1 MVFREYFLYICK
13 LCLVRSISYIKAF
26 HFYFY
31 RDLSNTAITNLPTSG
46 LTNIETL
53 VIRETKTLRTFPA
66 VVRFN
71 KLIRAELTYPHH
83 CCAFKN
89 PEKQYPT
96 EWEDFR
102 RRVER
107 ECSRTTTSA
116 LPTVPTTTTP
126 SDLFEMFQPQKKMAD
141 RRAKRDSIF
150 DDLTRQDILF
160 KNESV
165 YRWAPSLDMGKG
177 NGFGDI
183 VNSSNVDEN
192 TIDRPTQGG
201 SFVTF
206 TIPTNST
213 GYQSQVLCGEVVF
226 RHRKVECTPVPD
238 AFNPCEDVMGSE
250 WLRIFVWL
258 VVWATLIGNI
268 IVLVV
273 LLSNRKKMT
282 VTKFL
287 MCNLAFADFLMG
299 VYLLL
304 LAAIDIH
311 SLGEYFNFAIAW
323 QNEGGCQT
331 AGFLTVF
338 SSELS
343 VFTLT
348 VITMERW
355 YAISHA
361 IHLTKRLKLRQSCVV
376 MAVGWLYAVVMALL
390 PLVGING
397 YGNVSV
403 CLPMDVTKTGDVVY
417 VISLLV
423 LNGLAF
429 IVICMCYINM
439 YCRVRGNDSTL
450 SQSSDTRIAK
460 RMATLIF
467 TNFICWA
474 PIAFFGITAAAGWP
488 LIDVSNSKIL
498 LVFFYP
504 LNSCANPYLYV
515 IITKQFRKDTI
526 LLLAKYGMCTER
538 ANRCKGTVTHSKTL
552 TNSRK
557 NSLAVH
563 SVIHPTNNCVAHSND
578 VIPKENGVTHDP
590 DTHELSIIQHV
601 SPIKD
606 KSVRMLW
613 KMQRSFSN
621 SISSENQTE
630 KRLDSTQFYD
640 IYNNTSRLKEEE
652 TGSTFGLQNQSCS
665 ESVDSNISHINKYH
679 TTQETN
685 SNNFS
690 LNLNSSDPVI
700 DSLDPEVVSCNGDL
714 QEERSSDEASVE
726 TAKYLDCYKSLVAG
740 NSSSMGLKL
749 DDHYSRKS
757 SIGSTLSQYDEN
769 STLN

>member
-1 MVFREYFLYICK
+1 M
-13 LCLVRSISYIKAF
+13 
-26 HFYFY
+26 HFSFY

-46 LTNIETL
+46 LTNVETL

-71 KLIRAELTYPHH
+71 KLTRAELTYPHH

-116 LPTVPTTTTP
+116 LPTLPTTTIP

-150 DDLTRQDILF
+150 DDFTSHDIRF
-160 KNESV
+160 KNESI
-165 YRWAPSLDMGKG
+165 YRWAPSLDVGKG

-192 TIDRPTQGG
+192 TLDRPTQGG

-343 VFTLT
+343 IFTLT

-450 SQSSDTRIAK
+450 QSSDTRIAK

-578 VIPKENGVTHDP
+578 AIPKENGVTHDQ
-590 DTHELSIIQHV
+590 DTHELSLIQHV

-630 KRLDSTQFYD
+630 KKLDSTQFYD
-640 IYNNTSRLKEEE
+640 IYNNTSRLKEE
-652 TGSTFGLQNQSCS
+652 TGSTIGLQNQSCS
-665 ESVDSNISHINKYH
+665 ESVDSNISHSNKYH
-679 TTQETN
+679 TSQDTN

-690 LNLNSSDPVI
+690 LNLNSSDLVI
-700 DSLDPEVVSCNGDL
+700 DSLDPEVVSSNGDL

-740 NSSSMGLKL
+740 NSSSVGLKL

-757 SIGSTLSQYDEN
+757 SVGSTLSQHDEN
-769 STLN
+769 STLYEGVDTQ

>member
-1 MVFREYFLYICK
+1 M
-13 LCLVRSISYIKAF
+13 
-26 HFYFY
+26 
-31 RDLSNTAITNLPTSG
+31 
-46 LTNIETL
+46 
-53 VIRETKTLRTFPA
+53 
-66 VVRFN
+66 
-71 KLIRAELTYPHH
+71 LTYPHH

-102 RRVER
+102 RRVEK
-107 ECSRTTTSA
+107 ECARTTTS
-116 LPTVPTTTTP
+116 TVHTDTSTTP
-126 SDLFEMFQPQKKMAD
+126 NPFGTFNRQRKTD
-141 RRAKRDSIF
+141 KRSKRGF
-150 DDLTRQDILF
+150 LLDDLTNQNIPYVLQ
-160 KNESV
+160 NVSV
-165 YRWAPSLDMGKG
+165 HKWAPGFGDGSMG
-177 NGFGDI
+177 NGFGNI
-183 VNSSNVDEN
+183 VNTSNIDEN

-273 LLSNRKKMT
+273 LLSNHKKMT

-311 SLGEYFNFAIAW
+311 TLGEYFNFAIAW
-323 QNEGGCQT
+323 QNEGGCQA

-343 VFTLT
+343 IFTLT
-348 VITMERW
+348 VITLERW

-361 IHLTKRLKLRQSCVV
+361 IHLTKRLKLRQSCIV
-376 MAVGWLYAVVMALL
+376 MAAGWLYAVLMAVL

-403 CLPMDVTKTGDVVY
+403 CLPMDITKTGDVVY
-417 VISLLV
+417 VIALLV

-429 IVICMCYINM
+429 VVICMCYTNM
-439 YCRVRGNDSTL
+439 YCRVRGNNSTM
-450 SQSSDTRIAK
+450 QSSDTRIAK

-526 LLLAKYGMCTER
+526 LLLGKYGICTER
-538 ANRCKGTVTHSKTL
+538 ANKCKGTVTNSRTL
-552 TNSRK
+552 THSRK

-563 SVIHPTNNCVAHSND
+563 SVIHPTNNTVAHTND
-578 VIPKENGVTHDP
+578 DNLKENGVTPEQDN
-590 DTHELSIIQHV
+590 HELSVIQHN
-601 SPIKD
+601 SPLKD
-606 KSVRMLW
+606 RNVRMLW
-613 KMQRSFSN
+613 KIQRSFSN

-630 KRLDSTQFYD
+630 RKLDSTQFYD
-640 IYNNTSRLKEEE
+640 LYNNASLLPEENDSLASAAI
-652 TGSTFGLQNQSCS
+652 GFQNNSCS
-665 ESVDSNISHINKYH
+665 QESDSDFLRESDHQNNP
-679 TTQETN
+679 ETSTCSN
-685 SNNFS
+685 SNLHSQEF
-690 LNLNSSDPVI
+690 LNDSCGPERVSSICDFQ
-700 DSLDPEVVSCNGDL
+700 DG
-714 QEERSSDEASVE
+714 RSSDDVSIE
-726 TAKYLDCYKSLVAG
+726 TSKYLDCYKTLVAG
-740 NSSSMGLKL
+740 NSSNALKL
-749 DDHYSRKS
+749 EEHFPRKS
-757 SIGSTLSQYDEN
+757 SIASTASQYEESSILCNGMEN
-769 STLN
+769 R

>member
-1 MVFREYFLYICK
+1 M
-13 LCLVRSISYIKAF
+13 
-26 HFYFY
+26 
-31 RDLSNTAITNLPTSG
+31 
-46 LTNIETL
+46 
-53 VIRETKTLRTFPA
+53 IRETKTLRKFPA

-71 KLIRAELTYPHH
+71 KLVRADLTYPHH

-102 RRVER
+102 RRVET
-107 ECSRTTTSA
+107 ECAKTTTSVSLS
-116 LPTVPTTTTP
+116 LPTKTTP
-126 SDLFEMFQPQKKMAD
+126 DPFGMFLPQKEMED
-141 RRAKRDSIF
+141 GRVKRGF
-150 DDLTRQDILF
+150 PVDDLTSQNIPFVLHNDSF
-160 KNESV
+160 
-165 YRWAPSLDMGKG
+165 YRWAPHFGSGEMSKG
-177 NGFGDI
+177 NGFGNI
-183 VNSSNVDEN
+183 VNTSNIDEN
-192 TIDRPTQGG
+192 TLDRPTQGG

-226 RHRKVECTPVPD
+226 RHRKIECTPVPD

-273 LLSNRKKMT
+273 LLSNHKKMT

-343 VFTLT
+343 IFTLT
-348 VITMERW
+348 VITLERW

-376 MAVGWLYAVVMALL
+376 MASGWLYAVLMAVL

-450 SQSSDTRIAK
+450 QSSDTRIAK

-538 ANRCKGTVTHSKTL
+538 ANRCKGTVTHSRTL
-552 TNSRK
+552 THSRK

-563 SVIHPTNNCVAHSND
+563 SAIHPTTNSTVLSND
-578 VIPKENGVTHDP
+578 VTPKENGVPRDQEN
-590 DTHELSIIQHV
+590 HELSIIQHI

-606 KSVRMLW
+606 KNMRSLW
-613 KMQRSFSN
+613 KLQRSFSN

-630 KRLDSTQFYD
+630 RKLDSTQFFD
-640 IYNNTSRLKEEE
+640 LYNNSNFLQEENN
-652 TGSTFGLQNQSCS
+652 SLSSSAIGLQNESCS
-665 ESVDSNISHINKYH
+665 QEPSSHV
-679 TTQETN
+679 
-685 SNNFS
+685 
-690 LNLNSSDPVI
+690 SSDNTNCNSHDHETTSNLSVNV
-700 DSLDPEVVSCNGDL
+700 DLQDYVTESCDPEHMSFNGDL
-714 QEERSSDEASVE
+714 HRGQSSDDVSIE
-726 TAKYLDCYKSLVAG
+726 TSKYLDCYKSLVAG
-740 NSSSMGLKL
+740 NSKSVELKL
-749 DDHYSRKS
+749 ENNFSRKS
-757 SIGSTLSQYDEN
+757 SVASSMSQYDEN
-769 STLN
+769 SSLYKGVENR

>member
-1 MVFREYFLYICK
+1 
-13 LCLVRSISYIKAF
+13 
-26 HFYFY
+26 
-31 RDLSNTAITNLPTSG
+31 
-46 LTNIETL
+46 
-53 VIRETKTLRTFPA
+53 
-66 VVRFN
+66 
-71 KLIRAELTYPHH
+71 
-83 CCAFKN
+83 
-89 PEKQYPT
+89 
-96 EWEDFR
+96 
-102 RRVER
+102 
-107 ECSRTTTSA
+107 
-116 LPTVPTTTTP
+116 
-126 SDLFEMFQPQKKMAD
+126 
-141 RRAKRDSIF
+141 
-150 DDLTRQDILF
+150 
-160 KNESV
+160 
-165 YRWAPSLDMGKG
+165 
-177 NGFGDI
+177 
-183 VNSSNVDEN
+183 
-192 TIDRPTQGG
+192 
-201 SFVTF
+201 
-206 TIPTNST
+206 
-213 GYQSQVLCGEVVF
+213 
-226 RHRKVECTPVPD
+226 
-238 AFNPCEDVMGSE
+238 
-250 WLRIFVWL
+250 
-258 VVWATLIGNI
+258 
-268 IVLVV
+268 
-273 LLSNRKKMT
+273 
-282 VTKFL
+282 
-287 MCNLAFADFLMG
+287 
-299 VYLLL
+299 
-304 LAAIDIH
+304 
-311 SLGEYFNFAIAW
+311 
-323 QNEGGCQT
+323 
-331 AGFLTVF
+331 
-338 SSELS
+338 
-343 VFTLT
+343 
-348 VITMERW
+348 
-355 YAISHA
+355 
-361 IHLTKRLKLRQSCVV
+361 

-665 ESVDSNISHINKYH
+665 ESVDSKISHINKYH
-679 TTQETN
+679 TTQETD

-714 QEERSSDEASVE
+714 QEERSSDEASLE

-740 NSSSMGLKL
+740 NSSSVGLKL

>member
-1 MVFREYFLYICK
+1 M
-13 LCLVRSISYIKAF
+13 A
-26 HFYFY
+26 
-31 RDLSNTAITNLPTSG
+31 N
-46 LTNIETL
+46 
-53 VIRETKTLRTFPA
+53 
-66 VVRFN
+66 
-71 KLIRAELTYPHH
+71 
-83 CCAFKN
+83 
-89 PEKQYPT
+89 
-96 EWEDFR
+96 
-102 RRVER
+102 RRV
-107 ECSRTTTSA
+107 
-116 LPTVPTTTTP
+116 
-126 SDLFEMFQPQKKMAD
+126 
-141 RRAKRDSIF
+141 KRDSIF

-578 VIPKENGVTHDP
+578 VIPKENGVNHDP

-652 TGSTFGLQNQSCS
+652 TGSTIGLQNQSCS
-665 ESVDSNISHINKYH
+665 ESVESNISHINKYH
-679 TTQETN
+679 STQETN

-740 NSSSMGLKL
+740 NSSSVGLKL

>member
-1 MVFREYFLYICK
+1 
-13 LCLVRSISYIKAF
+13 
-26 HFYFY
+26 
-31 RDLSNTAITNLPTSG
+31 
-46 LTNIETL
+46 
-53 VIRETKTLRTFPA
+53 
-66 VVRFN
+66 
-71 KLIRAELTYPHH
+71 
-83 CCAFKN
+83 
-89 PEKQYPT
+89 
-96 EWEDFR
+96 
-102 RRVER
+102 
-107 ECSRTTTSA
+107 
-116 LPTVPTTTTP
+116 
-126 SDLFEMFQPQKKMAD
+126 MAD
-141 RRAKRDSIF
+141 RRVKRDSIF

-563 SVIHPTNNCVAHSND
+563 SVIHPTNNCVTHSND
-578 VIPKENGVTHDP
+578 VIPKENGVTHDQ

-665 ESVDSNISHINKYH
+665 ESVDSNISQINKYH

-700 DSLDPEVVSCNGDL
+700 NSLDPEVVSCNGDL
-714 QEERSSDEASVE
+714 QEERSSDEASLE

-740 NSSSMGLKL
+740 NSSIVGLKL

>member
-1 MVFREYFLYICK
+1 
-13 LCLVRSISYIKAF
+13 
-26 HFYFY
+26 
-31 RDLSNTAITNLPTSG
+31 
-46 LTNIETL
+46 
-53 VIRETKTLRTFPA
+53 
-66 VVRFN
+66 
-71 KLIRAELTYPHH
+71 
-83 CCAFKN
+83 
-89 PEKQYPT
+89 
-96 EWEDFR
+96 
-102 RRVER
+102 
-107 ECSRTTTSA
+107 
-116 LPTVPTTTTP
+116 
-126 SDLFEMFQPQKKMAD
+126 MAD
-141 RRAKRDSIF
+141 RRVKRDSIF

-578 VIPKENGVTHDP
+578 VIPKENGVTNDQ

-700 DSLDPEVVSCNGDL
+700 NSLDPEVVSCNGDL
-714 QEERSSDEASVE
+714 QEERSSDEASLE

-740 NSSSMGLKL
+740 NSSSVGLKL